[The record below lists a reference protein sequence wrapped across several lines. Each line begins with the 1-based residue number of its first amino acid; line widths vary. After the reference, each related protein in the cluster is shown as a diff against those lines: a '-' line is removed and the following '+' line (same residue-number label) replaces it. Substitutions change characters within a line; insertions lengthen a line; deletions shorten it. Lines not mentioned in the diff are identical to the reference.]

1 MTAIHTPGSTPPAN
15 NLPGHP
21 APTTPGDEKVFAVL
35 GEFDNVT
42 DVLKAT
48 QAAHDAGYRQMDVH
62 SPFPIHGIDEALD
75 IKPTILPWL
84 VLGMGLTGMS
94 VGIFLTTFTMT
105 DFLPQPDL
113 VPANFEGYRF
123 LISGKPFN
131 SFAAYIPVIFELTIM
146 FSAYTAVFAMFLLN
160 KLPLLFHPL
169 FKSQRFRRVTQDR
182 FFLAIESRDG
192 NFDADQTPAFLTQH
206 GATSTELIYD

>member
-1 MTAIHTPGSTPPAN
+1 MTAHDTPATETPAAEEAK
-15 NLPGHP
+15 L
-21 APTTPGDEKVFAVL
+21 FAVI

-42 DVLKAT
+42 DVLHAT

-62 SPFPIHGIDEALD
+62 SPFPIHGIDDALGV
-75 IKPTILPWL
+75 KPTILPWL

-94 VGIFLTTFTMT
+94 AGIFLTTFTMT
-105 DFLPQPDL
+105 DFMPQPEA
-113 VPANFEGYRF
+113 VPQNFHGYRF

-131 SFAAYIPVIFELTIM
+131 SFAAFIPVIFEMTIM

-160 KLPLLFHPL
+160 KLPLLYHPL
-169 FKSQRFRRVTQDR
+169 FKSDRFRRATQDR

-192 NFDADQTPAFLTQH
+192 SFDENETPAFLTEH
-206 GATSTELIYD
+206 GAISTELIHD

>member
-1 MTAIHTPGSTPPAN
+1 MTAIDTPGSTTLPA
-15 NLPGHP
+15 HP
-21 APTTPGDEKVFAVL
+21 APTTPGAEKVFAVL

-42 DVLKAT
+42 DVLNAT

-62 SPFPIHGIDEALD
+62 SPFPIHGIDDALGV
-75 IKPTILPWL
+75 KPTILPWL

-94 VGIFLTTFTMT
+94 LGVFLTTFTMT
-105 DFLPQPDL
+105 DFLPQPDV
-113 VPANFEGYRF
+113 VPSNFHGYRF

-160 KLPLLFHPL
+160 KLPLLYHPF
-169 FKSQRFRRVTQDR
+169 FKSSGNSDRLARRAG
-182 FFLAIESRDG
+182 FEHAG
-192 NFDADQTPAFLTQH
+192 
-206 GATSTELIYD
+206 STIA

>member
-1 MTAIHTPGSTPPAN
+1 MTVIDTPPTT
-15 NLPGHP
+15 LPAHP
-21 APTTPGDEKVFAVL
+21 APDTPGAEKVFAVL

-42 DVLKAT
+42 DVLHAT

-62 SPFPIHGIDEALD
+62 SPFPIHGIDDALGV
-75 IKPTILPWL
+75 KPTILPWL

-105 DFLPQPDL
+105 DFLPQPDV
-113 VPANFEGYRF
+113 VPANFEGYRY

-160 KLPLLFHPL
+160 KLPLLYHPF
-169 FKSQRFRRVTQDR
+169 FKSSRFRRVTQDR

-192 NFDADQTPAFLTQH
+192 SFDANETPAFLTRH